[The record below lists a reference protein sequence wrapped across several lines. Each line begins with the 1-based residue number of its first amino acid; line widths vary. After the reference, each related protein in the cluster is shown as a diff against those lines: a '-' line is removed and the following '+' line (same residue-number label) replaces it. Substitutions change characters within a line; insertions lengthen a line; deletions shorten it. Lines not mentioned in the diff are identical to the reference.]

1 MSRAGSSE
9 MPPPQPAPDSHSKPY
24 WEHLAR
30 GELAIQR
37 CQACREWQFPVLEFC
52 RRCGGALGYEK
63 LCGEGTIYSYLVQ
76 HHNVAPGF
84 DALRPYAI
92 ALVTPDEAAHVRLA
106 ARIVEAAP
114 DEVRIGQRVRVEI
127 VDLAGGDYKLPV
139 FALLADGASSDA
151 VQGGDPPG

>member
-1 MSRAGSSE
+1 MSSPTPQG
-9 MPPPQPAPDSHSKPY
+9 MPPPQPAPDAYSEPY

-37 CQACREWQFPVLEFC
+37 CQSCHEWQFPAIEFC
-52 RRCGGALGYEK
+52 RRCGGAFDYEK
-63 LCGEGTIYSYLVQ
+63 LSGEGTIYSYLVQ

-84 DALRPYAI
+84 DALRPYVI

-114 DEVRIGQRVRVEI
+114 DDVRIGQRVRVKI
-127 VDLAGGDYKLPV
+127 VDLPGGDYKLPV
-139 FALLADGASSDA
+139 FALAPVAHRSRIR
-151 VQGGDPPG
+151 